1 MRSFRAPDRTMND
14 LAPRTLRW
22 LNQLDS
28 TTRSI
33 DSLVDEGFG
42 GCSLQDLLPW
52 MDEGHGLAAIQAID
66 WVKSQPDEDGE
77 MVLMTADAE
86 GLDRLLEWMLETR
99 GSCPMVYAPEANV
112 VVPDGVPLLRPTAYN
127 LPEGMSSEEVFDEEF
142 SENLSEL
149 FAAIKDSYGNHAH
162 LYRIDYGQ
170 LVETIEHGLLLTG
183 QFIDLNDGELFD
195 FSMDAINQR
204 IRYQSTGRY
213 HEGFPAGSGTT
224 G

>member
-1 MRSFRAPDRTMND
+1 MLGSLAPGGAMTD
-14 LAPRTLRW
+14 LAPATLRW
-22 LNQLDS
+22 LNQLDI

-33 DSLVDEGFG
+33 HCLVDEGFG

-52 MDEGHGLAAIQAID
+52 MDEGHGMAAIQSID
-66 WVKSQPDEDGE
+66 WVKSLPVEEGE
-77 MVLMTADAE
+77 MALMTADAE

-99 GSCPMVYAPEANV
+99 GSCPMVYAPEKDV

-142 SENLSEL
+142 TENLSEM
-149 FAAIKDSYGNHAH
+149 FTAIKDSYGNHAH
-162 LYRIDYGQ
+162 LCRIDYGQ
-170 LVETIEHGLLLTG
+170 LVEKIEQGVFLAG

-195 FSMDAINQR
+195 FTMDQMNQR

-213 HEGFPAGSGTT
+213 HEGFPV
-224 G
+224 